1 MNDNLCMILGEK
13 PYKCDQCFKE
23 FAHDNA
29 LKTHLRIHS
38 GERKK
43 GFEMTTKNYL

>member
-38 GERKK
+38 GEKK
-43 GFEMTTKNYL
+43 KDLK